1 VARTLSASP
10 EPLSRDVVFVAFS
23 GEEAGVLGSSALVAA
38 KPPWLEGAWA
48 MLNLD
53 MVGRLRMNELAV
65 LGAESAPEWKALVE
79 TACQVARMSCSASGD
94 GYGPSDHISFYSAG
108 VPVLHFF
115 TGAHGDYHKPSDVPG
130 KVNVIGAA
138 KVSEVVTS
146 LVRASKDTTLTYTK
160 FPAPVRGDARS
171 FNASLGTVPNYGGGL
186 PGVKGVLLD
195 DVRPGGG
202 AEKAGMRRGD
212 VIVKLGRY
220 DVGSVE
226 DLMFV
231 LTQAKPGETVKG
243 VIVRDGQR
251 VELEVTFQE
260 GKRR

>member
-1 VARTLSASP
+1 
-10 EPLSRDVVFVAFS
+10 
-23 GEEAGVLGSSALVAA
+23 
-38 KPPWLEGAWA
+38 
-48 MLNLD
+48 
-53 MVGRLRMNELAV
+53 
-65 LGAESAPEWKALVE
+65 
-79 TACQVARMSCSASGD
+79 
-94 GYGPSDHISFYSAG
+94 
-108 VPVLHFF
+108 
-115 TGAHGDYHKPSDVPG
+115 
-130 KVNVIGAA
+130 
-138 KVSEVVTS
+138 
-146 LVRASKDTTLTYTK
+146 
-160 FPAPVRGDARS
+160 
-171 FNASLGTVPNYGGGL
+171 VPNYGGGL